1 MSDGRGTNCGLT
13 EGYCIY
19 IALATL
25 PRVRMDGLLRTE
37 CLFLYVF
44 ELSLLNSNRAFGN
57 TFILITE
64 FFF

>member
-1 MSDGRGTNCGLT
+1 MGEDKLWLD

-19 IALATL
+19 IAPTTL
-25 PRVRMDGLLRTE
+25 LRVRMDGLLGTE

-57 TFILITE
+57 TFIIMTE
-64 FFF
+64 NLF